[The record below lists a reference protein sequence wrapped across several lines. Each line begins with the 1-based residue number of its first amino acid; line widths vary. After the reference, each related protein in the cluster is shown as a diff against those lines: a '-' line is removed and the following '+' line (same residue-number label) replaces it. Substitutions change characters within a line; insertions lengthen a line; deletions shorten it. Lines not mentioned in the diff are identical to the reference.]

1 MSLLPSGFVGNRD
14 FPYISP
20 IGLIVGEFST
30 HNLGEVI
37 WNFDT
42 SGNTFRLA
50 SNFQI
55 NPANWYTI
63 NYEFTIEATAGIPL
77 PAAITILFKDVLGL
91 IPDPPTLT
99 IPINQYTSG
108 STAVFQA
115 KYSGTVYLDANFEI
129 QNQNRFQLNASLVPN
144 AEQVGTTNL
153 VMTINKL
160 SIQLVPYEYVTPYQY
175 TVSSSS

>member
-1 MSLLPSGFVGNRD
+1 MSLLPTGFIANND

-20 IGLIVGEFST
+20 IGLIVGEYST
-30 HNLGEVI
+30 HNLGVVI
-37 WNFDT
+37 WSFDT
-42 SGNTFRLA
+42 SGNSFQLA

-55 NPANWYTI
+55 NPQNWYTI

-108 STAVFQA
+108 STAVFQS
-115 KYSGTVYLDANFEI
+115 KFSGTVYLDANFEL
-129 QNQNRFQLNASLVPN
+129 QNQNRFELSATLVPN
-144 AEQVGTTNL
+144 ASQVEATNL

-160 SIQLVPYEYVTPYQY
+160 SIQAVPFEYVTPYSY
-175 TVSSSS
+175 TVTSS